1 MDIIDRKNT
10 FQNIHRNKVNF
21 FQKEKTQLMLE
32 KIKLDDNPEFKD
44 FLHTYFNDPSKYF
57 LKKFKNN
64 PIVVGRKTNKNT
76 FYKIKVSI
84 KESPLKKSRK
94 NLTKSIID
102 LKNKSLSDHS
112 YREENKGNAPKDNNN
127 NNNNININYLKAGQ
141 RYVNDLEINTIF
153 SNFKNTQKAN
163 KNKINNIIT
172 IKDIRKFR
180 AENLDTSKSVKGRM
194 LMRRKTLKSFKGLN
208 SMDNNNN
215 ITNNDNNNN
224 INSYNNKISI
234 TENNISNN
242 SIKKTSTQKLTDKVK
257 KTDNTMASNDS
268 LQDKKNNKNINNLK
282 LYHNNINTFKDRTFS
297 NESNSISNKNISKT
311 NDSNKKIKNI
321 YNRDNSNDDK
331 VPISDFYK
339 FHKLYKTLKENNKID
354 IFKKQAQYLSTEKC
368 RVYRKEL
375 ANILVS
381 QEKTFLNNLDS
392 ENKARK
398 IAIYMSN
405 KLKIPK
411 DKLLMNKTEFYRIN
425 NDLKSR
431 LSKQMEYEYIEDFY
445 EWEKNLKNFGNK
457 IQYEEIIRDPIYK
470 INNYPKRNF
479 YSMNNEYLTK
489 RINKKNLKKFFNNL
503 DNIKYNFRGLF
514 VKGKNLLEV
523 EQDLAKGIK
532 GKKILNNFEEVLPY
546 SSLKNDVYAKHFQL

>member
-1 MDIIDRKNT
+1 MDIIDKKNT

-64 PIVVGRKTNKNT
+64 PIIVGRKTNKNT

-94 NLTKSIID
+94 NLTKSLID
-102 LKNKSLSDHS
+102 LKNKTPSDLSSRD
-112 YREENKGNAPKDNNN
+112 ENKGNAPKD

-141 RYVNDLEINTIF
+141 RYVDDLEINTIF

-180 AENLDTSKSVKGRM
+180 AENLDVSKSVKGRM

-215 ITNNDNNNN
+215 DNNNN
-224 INSYNNKISI
+224 INSYNNKISV

-242 SIKKTSTQKLTDKVK
+242 SIKKTSTQKLTDIIK

-268 LQDKKNNKNINNLK
+268 FQEKNNNKKINNLK

-321 YNRDNSNDDK
+321 YNRDISNDNK
-331 VPISDFYK
+331 VPISDYYK

-354 IFKKQAQYLSTEKC
+354 LFKKQAQYLSTEKC

-398 IAIYMSN
+398 IAKYMSN

-479 YSMNNEYLTK
+479 YSMNNEYLAK

>member
-1 MDIIDRKNT
+1 MDIIDKKNT

-64 PIVVGRKTNKNT
+64 PIIVGRKTNKNT

-94 NLTKSIID
+94 NLTKSLID
-102 LKNKSLSDHS
+102 LKNKTPSDLSSRD
-112 YREENKGNAPKDNNN
+112 ENKGNAPKDNNN
-127 NNNNININYLKAGQ
+127 NININYLKTGQ
-141 RYVNDLEINTIF
+141 RYVDDLEINTIF

-180 AENLDTSKSVKGRM
+180 AENLDTSKSVKGKM

-215 ITNNDNNNN
+215 DNNNN
-224 INSYNNKISI
+224 INSYNNKISV

-242 SIKKTSTQKLTDKVK
+242 SIKKTSTQKLTDKMK

-268 LQDKKNNKNINNLK
+268 FQDKNNNKKINNLK

-297 NESNSISNKNISKT
+297 NESNSLSNKNISKT

-321 YNRDNSNDDK
+321 YNRDISNDNK
-331 VPISDFYK
+331 VPISDYYK

-354 IFKKQAQYLSTEKC
+354 LFKKQAQYLSTEKC

-398 IAIYMSN
+398 IAKYMSN

-479 YSMNNEYLTK
+479 YSMNNEYLAK